1 MKKREI
7 DIVRFIERYNSGAT
21 ISQLCKEF
29 SICTS
34 TVREKIKELGLP
46 RRRPPITVDIEK
58 FRCAYYS
65 GMSSYQ
71 LAETFRICRS
81 SVARIVKELGLREE
95 MMKAVHE
102 MDEIANP
109 LECYAEI

>member
-1 MKKREI
+1 M
-7 DIVRFIERYNSGAT
+7 YNSGAT

-29 SICTS
+29 NRCTS
-34 TVREKIKELGLP
+34 TVRDKIKEYGLP
-46 RRRPPITVDIEK
+46 PRRLPLTVDIEK

-65 GMSSYQ
+65 GISSYQ
-71 LAETFRICRS
+71 LAKNFRICRS

-109 LECYAEI
+109 LECYARI